1 MIERVF
7 FKGLDHF
14 CLYLQPAITSWTNV
28 RNFTSLLMSTKDLC
42 SNVMFNLVGI
52 NVEAHPYI
60 SHNDLTETAVS
71 AEWRDI
77 YTLDILYLKGLGG
90 TKLGSTYVL

>member
-1 MIERVF
+1 
-7 FKGLDHF
+7 
-14 CLYLQPAITSWTNV
+14 
-28 RNFTSLLMSTKDLC
+28 
-42 SNVMFNLVGI
+42 MFNLVGI

-71 AEWRDI
+71 AERRDI